1 MRNGIQIYYSLKMFG
16 NESDKMYLL
25 KFKHNIIS
33 YSIYVVMNLFVV
45 LLKYFP
51 SLKRI
56 INQWFILIPNMFCV
70 LQNRVISL
78 STIIF

>member
-1 MRNGIQIYYSLKMFG
+1 MFG
-16 NESDKMYLL
+16 NEADKMYLL

-33 YSIYVVMNLFVV
+33 YSIYVGMNLFVV

-56 INQWFILIPNMFCV
+56 INQWFILIPTSV
-70 LQNRVISL
+70 A
-78 STIIF
+78 